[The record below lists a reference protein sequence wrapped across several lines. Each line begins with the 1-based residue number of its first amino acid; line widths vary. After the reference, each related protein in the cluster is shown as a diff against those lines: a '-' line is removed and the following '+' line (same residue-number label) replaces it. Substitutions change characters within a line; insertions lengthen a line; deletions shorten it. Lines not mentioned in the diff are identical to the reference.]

1 MCVIAHDPYSGSEW
15 LPKCFH
21 ATKRKSSPNMNRI
34 RICDI
39 IVKSSGKI
47 QSPEQFMLESGNS
60 RQAFPE
66 NSGKRKAKELFG
78 VLNSV

>member
-1 MCVIAHDPYSGSEW
+1 
-15 LPKCFH
+15 
-21 ATKRKSSPNMNRI
+21 MNRI